1 MNKILLVFFIIAS
14 TFIYCDASFQCYEQ
28 SNRIRPGF
36 CELLSVGIYQGVTST
51 QRELTAD
58 QMKNWLII
66 CEKQQRDRE
75 TCDSKSQYWP
85 LPKNFNQGKNRG
97 L

>member
-1 MNKILLVFFIIAS
+1 MNKIILSIIVVALLYWS
-14 TFIYCDASFQCYEQ
+14 CDARFQCYEQ
-28 SNRIRPGF
+28 SNRISPGF
-36 CELLSVGIYQGVTST
+36 CELLSVGIYQDVTST

-85 LPKNFNQGKNRG
+85 LPKNFNQGNDRG
-97 L
+97 M